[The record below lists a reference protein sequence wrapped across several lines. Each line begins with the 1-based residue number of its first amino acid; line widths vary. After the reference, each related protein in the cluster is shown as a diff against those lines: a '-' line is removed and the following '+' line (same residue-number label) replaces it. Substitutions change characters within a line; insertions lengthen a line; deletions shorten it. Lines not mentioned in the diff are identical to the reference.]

1 MTAVNTFRLYASD
14 RTRTLE
20 NIAQRP
26 QVEREVEYY
35 KEHISD
41 VKSIDDFM
49 DDYRLYSFAMKA
61 HGLEDMTYAKAFMRK
76 ILEGGTDDD
85 GFAHDLTDQRYGQ
98 FVEDFN
104 FKQFSSATT
113 SFDAVTVGIVDKY
126 YQQSIE
132 IEAGE
137 QSNGARLALY
147 FQRKAATI
155 EEPLSL
161 LADPAFLEVTQVAL
175 GLPKTMSSAPIDN
188 QIAMIEKRL
197 DVEDF
202 KDPEFLDK
210 FMERFTILYDL
221 NNPEAVSAPTILPI
235 GNTFA
240 AFSDDLLASMQN
252 LRFNT

>member
-1 MTAVNTFRLYASD
+1 MTAVTTFRIYASD
-14 RTRTLE
+14 RARTLE

-26 QVEREVEYY
+26 QIEREVDYY
-35 KEHISD
+35 KENIGD
-41 VKSIDDFM
+41 IKSIDEFM

-76 ILEGGTDDD
+76 ILEGGTGDD

-104 FKQFSSATT
+104 FEQFEAATT
-113 SFDAVTVGIVDKY
+113 SFEAVTVGVVDKY

-132 IEAGE
+132 VEAGE

-147 FQRKAATI
+147 FQRKAADI
-155 EEPLSL
+155 EETLSL
-161 LADPAFLEVTQVAL
+161 LADPAFLQVTQIAL

-188 QIAMIEKRL
+188 QVAMIEKRL

-202 KDPEFLDK
+202 KDPDFLDK
-210 FMERFTILYDL
+210 FMQRFTILYDL
-221 NNPEAVSAPTILPI
+221 NNPEVSATPSILPI

-240 AFSDDLLASMQN
+240 AFSDDLLTSMQN

>member
-14 RTRTLE
+14 TARTLE
-20 NIAQRP
+20 NISHRP
-26 QVEREVEYY
+26 QVEREVDYF
-35 KEHISD
+35 KEHIGD
-41 VKSIDDFM
+41 VKTIDDFM

-76 ILEGGTDDD
+76 ILEGGTGDD

-104 FKQFSSATT
+104 FEQFGSATT
-113 SFDAVTVGIVDKY
+113 SFDKVSIGTVDKY
-126 YQQSIE
+126 LQQSIE

-147 FQRKAATI
+147 FQRKAGDIDET
-155 EEPLSL
+155 LSL
-161 LADPAFLEVTQVAL
+161 LADPAFLEVVQTAL
-175 GLPKTMSSAPIDN
+175 GLPKSMSSAPIDN
-188 QIAMIEKRL
+188 QVAMIEKRL

-210 FMERFTILYDL
+210 FMQRFTVLYDL
-221 NNPEAVSAPTILPI
+221 NNPESTAVPNILPI
-235 GNTFA
+235 GNTIA
-240 AFSDDLLASMQN
+240 TFSDGLLASMQN

>member
-14 RTRTLE
+14 TARTLE
-20 NIAQRP
+20 NIAHRP
-26 QVEREVEYY
+26 QIEREVEYY

-76 ILEGGTDDD
+76 VLEGGTGDE

-104 FKQFSSATT
+104 FEQFNTATT
-113 SFDAVTVGIVDKY
+113 AFEAVTVGVVDKF

-137 QSNGARLALY
+137 QNNGARLALY
-147 FQRKAATI
+147 FQRKAADI

-161 LADPAFLEVTQVAL
+161 LADRAFLEVIQVAL

-188 QIAMIEKRL
+188 QVAMIENRL
-197 DVEDF
+197 DVQDF
-202 KDPEFLDK
+202 KDPEFLEK
-210 FMERFTILYDL
+210 FMQRFTILYDL
-221 NNPEAVSAPTILPI
+221 NNPESVSVPSILPI
-235 GNTFA
+235 GNTFIG
-240 AFSDDLLASMQN
+240 FSDDLLASMQN

>member
-14 RTRTLE
+14 TTRTLE
-20 NIAQRP
+20 NISKRP

-35 KEHISD
+35 KKHIGD
-41 VKSIDDFM
+41 VESIDDFM

-76 ILEGGTDDD
+76 ILEGGTDND

-104 FKQFSSATT
+104 FKLLGKTT
-113 SFDAVTVGIVDKY
+113 TTFEEVTEGVVDKY

-147 FQRKAATI
+147 FQRKAGDI
-155 EEPLSL
+155 EETLSL
-161 LADPAFLEVTQVAL
+161 LADPAFLEVTQIAL

-188 QIAMIEKRL
+188 QVAMIEKRL

-202 KDPEFLDK
+202 KDPEFLEK

-221 NNPEAVSAPTILPI
+221 NNPETVSVPSILPI
-235 GNTFA
+235 GNTFIT
-240 AFSDDLLASMQN
+240 FSDNLLASMQN

>member
-1 MTAVNTFRLYASD
+1 MTAVNTFRIYASD
-14 RTRTLE
+14 RARTLE
-20 NIAQRP
+20 NIAQKP

-76 ILEGGTDDD
+76 VLEGGTGDE

-98 FVEDFN
+98 FVEDLNFEQFN
-104 FKQFSSATT
+104 TATT
-113 SFDAVTVGIVDKY
+113 SFEAVTTGMVDKY

-132 IEAGE
+132 VEAGE

-147 FQRKAATI
+147 FQRKAADI

-161 LADPAFLEVTQVAL
+161 LADPAFLEVIQVAL
-175 GLPKTMSSAPIDN
+175 GLPKSMSSAPIDN
-188 QIAMIEKRL
+188 QLAMIEKRL

-202 KDPEFLDK
+202 KDPDFLDK
-210 FMERFTILYDL
+210 FMQRFTILYDL
-221 NNPEAVSAPTILPI
+221 NNPENVSVPNILPM
-235 GNTFA
+235 GNTLA
-240 AFSDDLLASMQN
+240 TFSDGLLTSMQN